1 MSGIKSIPMAIN
13 PMEIVIGIV
22 DLMDIMSVMHAIGRF
37 IFFYK

>member
-22 DLMDIMSVMHAIGRF
+22 DLTDGYYECDACFG
-37 IFFYK
+37 